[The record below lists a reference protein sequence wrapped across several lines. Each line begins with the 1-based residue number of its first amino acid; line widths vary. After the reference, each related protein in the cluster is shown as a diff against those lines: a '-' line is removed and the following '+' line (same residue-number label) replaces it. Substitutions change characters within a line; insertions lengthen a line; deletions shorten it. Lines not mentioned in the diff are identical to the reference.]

1 MRGVT
6 TEPTRSGVTR
16 DLPNIRRGAGDRN
29 KDLEGEECMA
39 IVFKSNNGRNTQLE
53 KELEE

>member
-1 MRGVT
+1 M
-6 TEPTRSGVTR
+6 TR
-16 DLPNIRRGAGDRN
+16 DLPNIRRGAGDKN

-39 IVFKSNNGRNTQLE
+39 IVFKSKNGRNTQLE